1 MKVTVITAVL
11 NSANTIEDCIKSVAH
26 QTYPNIEHIIID
38 GGSTDG
44 TRDIIERYRGSIAKV
59 ISEPDNGMYDAIN
72 KGLKLSEGEVVAI
85 LNSDDFYAHDGV
97 LEKVSGVMNQSNTE
111 SCYGD
116 LLYVDKDN
124 SDKVI
129 RYWKSGEYKEGSF
142 RYGWHPPHPAFF
154 VRKRVYERFGYFNT
168 DFKIASDYELIV
180 RFLERY
186 RISTVYIPE
195 VLVKMRVGGKSNRS
209 LRNILIQSWEDYRAW
224 RINGLRGGFSAVL
237 LKKLQKAPQ
246 FIFKP

>member
-1 MKVTVITAVL
+1 MLISIITAVL
-11 NSANTIEDCIKSVAH
+11 NSADTIESCIRSVQS
-26 QTYPNIEHIIID
+26 QTYKNIEHIIID
-38 GGSTDG
+38 GGSSDG
-44 TRDIIERYRGSIAKV
+44 TLEVIERYRKNIANF

-72 KGLKLSEGEVVAI
+72 KGVKLALGEVVAI
-85 LNSDDFYAHDGV
+85 LNSDDFYAHDRV
-97 LEKVSGVMNQSNTE
+97 LERVAEVMNQSNAE

-124 SDKVI
+124 PDKVI

-154 VRKRVYERFGYFNT
+154 VRKRVYDRFGYFNT
-168 DFKIASDYELIV
+168 DLKIAADYELML

-186 RISTVYIPE
+186 RISTVYIPD

-209 LRNILIQSWEDYRAW
+209 LRNILFQSWEDYRAW
-224 RINGLRGGFSAVL
+224 RINGLKGGFSAVL